1 MNKEFKEV
9 LLRIKSEYG
18 LTQGEIADALGVNR
32 AYLSTVGN
40 GRDPYTDSLRAK
52 IAETFPPRTPSTNVA
67 QQNVEYHY
75 DSSEKWLPIIEKMTE
90 QNSALIEQNK
100 LLLELLNKK

>member
-1 MNKEFKEV
+1 MNREFKEE
-9 LLRIKSEYG
+9 LFRIKSEYG
-18 LTQGEIADALGVNR
+18 LTQGEIADELGVNR

-40 GRDPYTDSLRAK
+40 GRDPYTDSLRKK
-52 IAETFPPRTPSTNVA
+52 IEEKFPKRNTTNVA